1 MVTTSASGRVIE
13 RLERAIAELSLPKT
27 ARFSKRDLLLLPLL
41 SLLTVLVLLGVSE
54 AVTRVLWPTE
64 YSLACIV
71 PDPIEGY
78 RFKPNCSARGKIAE
92 GSWITYHYNECGYR
106 SEGSCGAKPP
116 GTIRIAILGSSM
128 SQALHVSYDDAFFS
142 RAAASLTRFCAR
154 RIDVQ
159 NLGVPGS
166 SPAYADR
173 HVQEALALNPDVVL
187 YLVVPYDLNQQ
198 VLPKGLA
205 DPAAP
210 VLAASSAP
218 MQRAAST
225 LNRLEH
231 LVIQSRTLLVA
242 QHFVFENTETYIRAY
257 LMYGDKA
264 DYLRQPFTPAWQRR
278 FADLDLTIGDI
289 ADRLHHA
296 GVPLVI
302 LAVPSRAEAA
312 LLSSSQPPAHVDP
325 FAFGRAIQAIAS
337 RHGAGYVDLMGP
349 ISRIPN
355 AENLFYP
362 VDGHVTPEGH
372 KVIAQALAQKLQD
385 GSVPAFSHC
394 APPQSAE
401 RRP

>member
-1 MVTTSASGRVIE
+1 M
-13 RLERAIAELSLPKT
+13 ELSVSGP
-27 ARFSKRDLLLLPLL
+27 ARLSKRDLVLLPLL
-41 SLLTVLVLLGVSE
+41 SLLTVLVLFGMSE
-54 AVTRVLWPTE
+54 VLTRLLWPAE
-64 YSLACIV
+64 YSHACIV
-71 PDPIEGY
+71 SDPLEGY
-78 RFKPNCSARGKIAE
+78 RFKPNCSVRGKIAE
-92 GSWITYHYNECGYR
+92 GPWITYHYNECGYR
-106 SEGSCGAKPP
+106 SESSCGAKPP

-142 RAAASLTRFCAR
+142 RAAVSLGRLCAR

-198 VLPKGLA
+198 VLPKGLSE
-205 DPAAP
+205 PAGLA
-210 VLAASSAP
+210 LAASSTAIQP
-218 MQRAAST
+218 AESP

-242 QHFVFENTETYIRAY
+242 QHFVFQNTETYIRAY

-264 DYLRQPFTPAWQRR
+264 DYLRRPFTPAWQRR
-278 FADLDLTIGDI
+278 FADLDVTIGDI

-302 LAVPSRAEAA
+302 LAVPSRAQAA
-312 LLSSSQPPAHVDP
+312 LLGSSQLPAHVDP

-337 RHGAGYVDLMGP
+337 RHGSGYVDLMGP
-349 ISRIPN
+349 ISSIPN
-355 AENLFYP
+355 AENLYYP
-362 VDGHVTPEGH
+362 VDGHVTAEGH
-372 KVIAQALAQKLQD
+372 KVIAQALLQKLQD